1 METAEEEDVTKKQR
15 WRVSFSVAQW
25 LLNSRRGMWRRGS
38 TGLEGGVGDPVYG
51 SSTPP
56 LS

>member
-15 WRVSFSVAQW
+15 WRVSFSVALW
-25 LLNSRRGMWRRGS
+25 LLNSQRGMRRRGS
-38 TGLEGGVGDPVYG
+38 TGLEGVGDPVYG
-51 SSTPP
+51 SSTPL